1 MSGQEA
7 THGDGQAPS
16 FSSTRGTTG
25 AQGIFNGEVTIYLA
39 DPDDPPERKLQV
51 AKNYLSALMPGPAQG
66 LLVSVIGQKYRTS
79 EAAYYWMLAIL
90 SGKALADLDTE
101 ARDALQSAWKQVQQ
115 SQDPWHTAATVIKN
129 LVVLL
134 QGPQGDTAGTA
145 RMDQI
150 LASFEDL
157 PEARREEI
165 RRHLDSLLTTGIRR
179 QFEHAYS
186 ERIRDQRLGNKRKER
201 VPKFFEPVPYPP
213 QDTLSPKPT
222 LHPVR
227 AAFFTVTIT
236 MGLTGFVWGET
247 LSFRH
252 GGGVGLMLAV
262 SALGCCALL
271 AWYAPTRFPAR
282 FSQWQDDPAPET
294 MRKMAAA
301 VKRVFEQVRRN
312 ASDGDS
318 TEGWIAATRPLRS
331 ALVREYASVYGSPKV
346 PPGGI
351 DYLIKRHAQDAWKRF
366 RAGKLRMRSKATLGF
381 DCAALALAA
390 TALGTVIRIFLT
402 EPTRA
407 AGPIGLV
414 FCAGVLLPASR
425 GDVLLVRLLRRNG
438 ERVLAARRLRVEQ
451 KLYEDRLR
459 ELANRPEDTEM
470 ARWLDDDKHYFRTL
484 VLNQYGLESEDV
496 IAEAVLSE
504 PAPGSRRSRVRRG
517 PWRYS
522 AYILWIYLLTSAGVR
537 QIVVHLDFA
546 SGTLSDQQRTAFRYD
561 AVASASIIE
570 FGICFSESGRNVLPQ
585 GQRKH
590 RSPAPKPDTEA
601 EEKPGPK
608 ATSDSDQ
615 EPVVL
620 QLFRLVLINRQRFD
634 VTVEHLAE
642 VDEGLGDDT
651 IYLRRL
657 ALDDS
662 GVSSALRILEQVA
675 AEGADWARHARLR
688 ADQIIL

>member
-1 MSGQEA
+1 PHCTA
-7 THGDGQAPS
+7 QA
-16 FSSTRGTTG
+16 STDTT
-25 AQGIFNGEVTIYLA
+25 A
-39 DPDDPPERKLQV
+39 
-51 AKNYLSALMPGPAQG
+51 
-66 LLVSVIGQKYRTS
+66 RTPK
-79 EAAYYWMLAIL
+79 ETP
-90 SGKALADLDTE
+90 GKALADLDAE
-101 ARDALQSAWKQVQQ
+101 ARHGLQSAWKQVQQ
-115 SQDPWHTAATVIKN
+115 SQDHWLAAATVIKD

-134 QGPQGDTAGTA
+134 QEPQGNAAGTA
-145 RMDQI
+145 KMDQI
-150 LASFEDL
+150 LASFDDL
-157 PEARREEI
+157 PGERREEL
-165 RRHLDSLLTTGIRR
+165 RRHLDSLLTTGLRR
-179 QFEHAYS
+179 QLEHAYS
-186 ERIRDQRLGNKRKER
+186 EQIRDQRLGNKRKER
-201 VPKFFEPVPYPP
+201 VPKFFEPIPYPP
-213 QDTLSPKPT
+213 QDTLSPRPT
-222 LHPVR
+222 LQPVR
-227 AAFFTVTIT
+227 AASFTVIIA
-236 MGLTGFVWGET
+236 MGVIGFVWGEAMS
-247 LSFRH
+247 LRFGS
-252 GGGVGLMLAV
+252 GVGLMLAV
-262 SALGCCALL
+262 SALGSAALL
-271 AWYAPTRFPAR
+271 AWCAPSRFPAR
-282 FSQWQDDPAPET
+282 FSPWQEDPAPET

-318 TEGWIAATRPLRS
+318 TEGWIAATKPLRT

-351 DYLIKRHAQDAWKRF
+351 DYLIKRHAQDSWNRF
-366 RAGKLRMRSKATLGF
+366 RSGKLTMRSKAALGF

-390 TALGTVIRIFLT
+390 TALGTVIRIFLA
-402 EPTRA
+402 EPTHA

-414 FCAGVLLPASR
+414 FCSGVLLPAIR
-425 GDVLLVRLLRRNG
+425 GDVLLVWLLRRSS
-438 ERVLAARRLRVEQ
+438 ERVLAARRLRIEQ
-451 KLYEDRLR
+451 KLYEDRLE
-459 ELANRPEDTEM
+459 ELADRPEDTEM

-484 VLNQYGLESEDV
+484 MLNQYGLESEDV
-496 IAEAVLSE
+496 IAEAVLNE

-570 FGICFSESGRNVLPQ
+570 FGICFDEDGRGVLPRR
-585 GQRKH
+585 QRKH

-608 ATSDSDQ
+608 TASESDQ
-615 EPVVL
+615 EPVML

-675 AEGADWARHARLR
+675 AEGADWVQHARLR
-688 ADQIIL
+688 TDQIIL